1 MQIWL
6 DTAEIPLIERAAK
19 MGVLYGVTTNPS
31 IVAESNMALEDLI
44 ESILKIQQ
52 GPITVQVTAH
62 DAKTMVQQAEALY
75 RFSDRIVVKIPAMK
89 EGYEAIHSLSGK
101 IPTMATAIFDV
112 NQVLLAAKAG
122 ATYIAPYYSRICE
135 ADIDGIEAIRAMLC
149 LLHRYG
155 FTSQLL
161 AASLRSPEQVKELA
175 QMGAHAVTLKEDV
188 FMGLIE
194 NNPLTVQS
202 LQRFSHDWGRAKK
215 RGSLPL

>member
-31 IVAESNMALEDLI
+31 IVAESKMTLEDLI
-44 ESILKIQQ
+44 EGILKIQQ

-62 DAKTMVQQAEALY
+62 DATTMVQQAEALY

-135 ADIDGIEAIRAMLC
+135 ADIDGIEAIRAMLG

-155 FTSQLL
+155 FSSQLL

-202 LQRFSHDWGRAKK
+202 LARFTHDWDRAKK